1 MLEGRCLVGQGHV
14 SVRAVKVPYG
24 RSSQKFAAGGPR
36 EVEMLLLLDI
46 P

>member
-1 MLEGRCLVGQGHV
+1 MGQGHV
-14 SVRAVKVPYG
+14 SVRAVKVPCG
-24 RSSQKFAAGGPR
+24 RSLQKFAAGDPK